1 MCLVAFA
8 WHAHPSW
15 QLVLGA
21 NRDEFHDRP
30 SAPAAWWPEQPGLLA
45 GRDLRAG
52 GTWLGVTRAGRFAAV
67 TNFRSPGETRA
78 AARSRGE
85 LPVSFLAGDAP
96 ASTFARQ
103 AWMLRDAYNGFNLLL
118 GDGEELWYAGSR
130 DPEGPRR
137 VEPGVH
143 ALSNALLD
151 TPWPKASRSR
161 ERLGEALAQMEPE
174 RSVFAL
180 LADRSLAPDEELPDT
195 GVGIEW
201 ERALSAPFIATERY
215 GTRSSSYLALG
226 PGRARFVEREF
237 AAGGAPLAT
246 REYEW

>member
-8 WHAHPSW
+8 WQAHPAW

-21 NRDEFHDRP
+21 NRDEFYDRP
-30 SAPAAWWPEQPGLLA
+30 SAPAAWWPEQPDLLA

-52 GTWLGVTRAGRFAAV
+52 GIWLGVTRAGRFAAI
-67 TNFRSPGETRA
+67 TNFRDPDDTRA

-85 LPVSFLAGDAP
+85 LPLAFLASAQP
-96 ASTFARQ
+96 ASEFAQQ
-103 AWMLRDAYNGFNLLL
+103 AWTLRDAYNGFNLLL
-118 GDGEELWYAGSR
+118 GDGEELWYSGSR
-130 DPEGPRR
+130 DAQGPRR

-151 TPWPKASRSR
+151 TPWPKAARSGD
-161 ERLGEALAQMEPE
+161 RLGEALAQMEPE
-174 RSVFAL
+174 RSVLEL
-180 LADRSLAPDEELPDT
+180 LGDRSLAPDEELPDT
-195 GVGIEW
+195 GVGLEW

-215 GTRSSSYLALG
+215 GTRSSTYLALG

-237 AAGGAPLAT
+237 AQGGEPRAT